1 MVRLKDIAERAS
13 VSVMTVSKVLRDAKD
28 ISAETKLRVRKLA
41 EEMGYV
47 PDALAQSMRSGTT
60 KLMGLII
67 PSVANPV
74 FARVILAIE
83 EKAHEAGYDLL
94 IAHSLNNPEREEA
107 AIRRMLA
114 RRVDGLFIAPAYR
127 FVSKSPAW
135 EELRKR
141 AIPTVVLGQPAEFC
155 KGFAHVETDD
165 FFASQ
170 IATRHLLELGH
181 KKIAFLKG
189 PQASPVAQERFD
201 GYVKAMREE
210 GLEPDDH
217 WIFSA
222 GQTIEEGSTAAL
234 QIMNERPEITALIAF
249 NDLVAIG
256 AASTLLQQGVKI
268 PEDLS
273 VVGFGNILISE
284 YFRVPLTTIRQPK
297 LRLGITAFSQLVRI
311 MRGEKAESV
320 RLAAEI
326 VVRDS
331 TAAPKK
337 S

>member
-1 MVRLKDIAERAS
+1 MVRLKDIAERAN

-94 IAHSLNNPEREEA
+94 IAHSLGIPEREEA
-107 AIRRMLA
+107 SIRRMLA
-114 RRVDGLFIAPAYR
+114 RRVDGLFIVPAYR
-127 FVSKSPAW
+127 FAAKSPAW

-141 AIPTVVLGQPAEFC
+141 AVPTVVLGQPAEFC
-155 KGFAHVETDD
+155 RGFANVETDD
-165 FFASQ
+165 LFASQ

-181 KKIAFLKG
+181 KRIGFLKG
-189 PQASPVAQERFD
+189 PQSSPVAKERFD

-210 GLEPDDH
+210 GLEPDDK

-234 QIMNERPEITALIAF
+234 QIMDEHPDITAFIAF

-284 YFRVPLTTIRQPK
+284 HFRVPLTTIRQPK
-297 LRLGITAFSQLVRI
+297 LRLGVSAFDQLVRI

-337 S
+337 G

>member
-28 ISAETKLRVRKLA
+28 ISAQTKLRVRKLA

-83 EKAHEAGYDLL
+83 EKAHQAGYDLL
-94 IAHSLNNPEREEA
+94 IAHSLGQPEREEA

-114 RRVDGLFIAPAYR
+114 RRVDGLFIVPAYR
-127 FVSKSPAW
+127 FASGSTVW
-135 EELRKR
+135 DELRKR
-141 AIPTVVLGQPAEFC
+141 GVPTVVLGQPAEFC
-155 KGFAHVETDD
+155 RGFAHVETDD
-165 FFASQ
+165 HFASQ
-170 IATRHLLELGH
+170 LATRHLLELGH
-181 KKIAFLKG
+181 KRIAFLKG
-189 PQASPVAQERFD
+189 PLTSPIAQERHE
-201 GYVKAMREE
+201 GYVKAMRDE
-210 GLEPDDH
+210 GLQPDDR

-222 GQTIEEGSTAAL
+222 GQSIEEGATAAL
-234 QIMNERPEITALIAF
+234 QLINERPDITALIAF

-268 PEDLS
+268 PQDIS

-284 YFRVPLTTIRQPK
+284 HFRVPLTTIRLPK
-297 LRLGITAFSQLVRI
+297 LRLGIAAFDQLVRL
-311 MRGEKAESV
+311 MRGEKPGAV

-326 VVRDS
+326 VVRES
-331 TAAPKK
+331 TAAPGKA
-337 S
+337 

>member
-28 ISAETKLRVRKLA
+28 ISAQTKLRVRKLA

-94 IAHSLNNPEREEA
+94 IAHSLNKPEREES

-114 RRVDGLFIAPAYR
+114 RRVDGLFIVPAYR
-127 FVSKSPAW
+127 FASTSQAW
-135 EELRKR
+135 DELRKR
-141 AIPTVVLGQPAEFC
+141 AVPTVVLGQPAEFC
-155 KGFAHVETDD
+155 RGFANVETDD
-165 FFASQ
+165 IFASQ

-181 KKIAFLKG
+181 KRIAFLKG
-189 PQASPVAQERFD
+189 PPSSPVAQERFE
-201 GYVKAMREE
+201 GYTKAMRDE
-210 GLEPDDH
+210 GLEPDDR
-217 WIFSA
+217 WIFAA
-222 GQTIEEGSTAAL
+222 GQTIEEGTTAAL
-234 QIMNERPEITALIAF
+234 QIMNERPDITALIAF

-256 AASTLLQQGVKI
+256 AASTFLQQGVKI
-268 PEDLS
+268 PGELS
-273 VVGFGNILISE
+273 IVGFGNILISE
-284 YFRVPLTTIRQPK
+284 HFRVPLTTIRLPK
-297 LRLGITAFSQLVRI
+297 LRLGISAFEQLARL
-311 MRGEKAESV
+311 MRGEKPGSV

-331 TAAPKK
+331 TAAPSKP
-337 S
+337 

>member
-28 ISAETKLRVRKLA
+28 ISAQTKLRVRKLA

-94 IAHSLNNPEREEA
+94 IAHSLNKPEREEF

-114 RRVDGLFIAPAYR
+114 RRVDGLFIVPIYR
-127 FVSKSPAW
+127 FASTSQAW
-135 EELRKR
+135 DELRKR
-141 AIPTVVLGQPAEFC
+141 AVPTVVLGQAAEFC
-155 KGFAHVETDD
+155 QGFANVETDD
-165 FFASQ
+165 LLASQ

-181 KKIAFLKG
+181 RRIAFLKG
-189 PQASPVAQERFD
+189 PQFSPIARDRFE
-201 GYVKAMREE
+201 GYVKAMREAGCE
-210 GLEPDDH
+210 ADDH

-222 GQTIEEGSTAAL
+222 GQTIEEGAAAAL
-234 QIMNERPEITALIAF
+234 QIINEHPDITALIAF

-256 AASTLLQQGVKI
+256 AASTFLQQGVKI
-268 PEDLS
+268 PGELS

-284 YFRVPLTTIRQPK
+284 HFRVPLTTIRLPK
-297 LRLGITAFSQLVRI
+297 LRLGISAFEQLVRL
-311 MRGEKAESV
+311 MRGEKPASV
-320 RLAAEI
+320 RLTAEI
-326 VVRDS
+326 IVRDS
-331 TAAPKK
+331 TAPPSKP
-337 S
+337 